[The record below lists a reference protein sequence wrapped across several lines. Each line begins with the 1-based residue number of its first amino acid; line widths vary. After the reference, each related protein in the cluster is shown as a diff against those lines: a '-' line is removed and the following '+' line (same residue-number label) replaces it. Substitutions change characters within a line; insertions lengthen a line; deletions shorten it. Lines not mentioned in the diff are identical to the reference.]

1 MFRYIINET
10 GLGIFARFRYKETL
24 FTVIS
29 FFLKTYFVL
38 RWQLALSK
46 N

>member
-24 FTVIS
+24 FSVNKYN
-29 FFLKTYFVL
+29 FF
-38 RWQLALSK
+38 SK
-46 N
+46 RILY